1 MGAKSV
7 PLNKFVK
14 YLRSL
19 GLEHYRS
26 NDSHDL
32 YDYPSPHKKL
42 LRPVTVDTNYKDVP
56 MLHIHTNLKTLGISK
71 TAFNEKIKDI

>member
-42 LRPVTVDTNYKDVP
+42 LRPVTVDQ
-56 MLHIHTNLKTLGISK
+56 I
-71 TAFNEKIKDI
+71 IKMYQCYIYTQI